1 MNNAINRALV
11 AKKKTFL
18 FFCVALTACVSLF
31 AQDTQ
36 AQGQWRLGLTGGG
49 TWNHYSID
57 KQYMTDYRFVDE
69 WGGMAGVTA
78 QYNFFDWLGLRAEL
92 NFVQRNYRHTR
103 YEYADKLSV
112 RYENNYLLLP
122 VTVNFSF
129 GGQKVR
135 GFVNAGIYGGV
146 WLNGKRGG
154 TENNSMGGGKA
165 FQFSEPYKFNSEK
178 DQRGD
183 FGYTG
188 GVGLEYRFHEHWL
201 AQIEAT
207 CYYSVISA
215 TKQYMNV
222 KDYRYNTTIGLKAGI
237 AYVF

>member
-1 MNNAINRALV
+1 MNNAIFSSRVRQALRV
-11 AKKKTFL
+11 ML
-18 FFCVALTACVSLF
+18 VLCLLPVSY
-31 AQDTQ
+31 Q
-36 AQGQWRLGLTGGG
+36 AQAQWRLGLTGGG
-49 TWNHYSID
+49 TWNHYSIN
-57 KQYMTDYRFVDE
+57 KQYMTDYRYVDE
-69 WGGMAGVTA
+69 WGGMAGVTT
-78 QYNFFDWLGLRAEL
+78 QYNFFEWLGLRAEL

-103 YEYADKLSV
+103 YEYADNLSV

-129 GGQKVR
+129 GGQRVR
-135 GFVNAGIYGGV
+135 GFVNAGIYAGV
-146 WLNGKRGG
+146 WLSGKRGG
-154 TENNSMGGGKA
+154 TEMNSMGGGSA
-165 FQFSEPYKFNSEK
+165 FQFSEPYHFNSEK

-188 GVGLEYRFHEHWL
+188 GIGIEYRFHEHWL

-207 CYYSVISA
+207 CYYSIIST
-215 TKQYMNV
+215 TKQYMDHQ

>member
-1 MNNAINRALV
+1 MNNAIFSSRVRQALRV
-11 AKKKTFL
+11 ML
-18 FFCVALTACVSLF
+18 VLCLLPVSY
-31 AQDTQ
+31 Q
-36 AQGQWRLGLTGGG
+36 AQAQWRLGLNGGG
-49 TWNHYSID
+49 TWNHYSIN
-57 KQYMTDYRFVDE
+57 KQYMTDYRYVDE
-69 WGGMAGVTA
+69 WGGMAGVTT
-78 QYNFFDWLGLRAEL
+78 QYNFFEWLGLRAEL

-103 YEYADKLSV
+103 YEYADNLSV

-135 GFVNAGIYGGV
+135 GFVNAGIYAGV
-146 WLNGKRGG
+146 WLSGKRGG
-154 TENNSMGGGKA
+154 TEK
-165 FQFSEPYKFNSEK
+165 SEK

-188 GVGLEYRFHEHWL
+188 GVGIEYRFHEHWL

-207 CYYSVISA
+207 CYYSVIST
-215 TKQYMNV
+215 TKQYMDHQ

>member
-1 MNNAINRALV
+1 MMNNLLFSSRVRQALRMMTLLSLLLLPGFARA
-11 AKKKTFL
+11 
-18 FFCVALTACVSLF
+18 
-31 AQDTQ
+31 
-36 AQGQWRLGLTGGG
+36 QWRLGVNGGA
-49 TWNHYSID
+49 TWNHYSIN

-69 WGGMAGVTA
+69 WGGMAGVMT
-78 QYNFFDWLGLRAEL
+78 QYNFFDWLGLRGEL

-103 YEYADKLSV
+103 YQYADRLNV

-135 GFVNAGIYGGV
+135 GFVNAGVYGGV

-154 TENNSMGGGKA
+154 TEFNSLSGKTVL
-165 FQFSEPYKFNSEK
+165 FSEQYAFNAQK

-183 FGYTG
+183 FGCTG
-188 GVGLEYRFHEHWL
+188 GVGIEYKFHEHWM
-201 AQIEAT
+201 AQIEAS
-207 CYYSVISA
+207 CYYSLISA
-215 TKQYMNV
+215 TKQYMAYQ
-222 KDYRYNTTIGLKAGI
+222 KDYRYNTTIGLQAGV

>member
-1 MNNAINRALV
+1 MMNNVNYSFRMRRALRV
-11 AKKKTFL
+11 TGVL
-18 FFCVALTACVSLF
+18 CMLLLPY
-31 AQDTQ
+31 Q
-36 AQGQWRLGLTGGG
+36 AQAQWRLGVNGGA
-49 TWNHYSID
+49 TWNHYSIN
-57 KQYMTDYRFVDE
+57 KQYMTDYRYVDE
-69 WGGMAGVTA
+69 WGGLAGVMT

-92 NFVQRNYRHTR
+92 NFAQRNYRHTR
-103 YEYADKLSV
+103 YEYADKLNV

-135 GFVNAGIYGGV
+135 GFVNAGVYGGV
-146 WLNGKRGG
+146 WLNGQRSG
-154 TENNSMGGGKA
+154 TEYNSMGEGEPY
-165 FQFSEPYKFNSEK
+165 QFSEPYAFNSEK

-188 GVGLEYRFHEHWL
+188 GVGIEFRLHEHWL

-207 CYYSVISA
+207 CYYSVIST
-215 TKQYMNV
+215 TKQYMEHQ